1 MIALADLAAPNTF
14 TLSLSNL
21 APALAL
27 DNATLASFTA
37 SYSGVASATTQA
49 VPEPASLAL
58 LGAGMLG
65 LGMVRRA
72 RENTGVAA

>member
-1 MIALADLAAPNTF
+1 VIAAADLVAPSTF

-21 APALAL
+21 TPALAL

-65 LGMVRRA
+65 LGAIRR
-72 RENTGVAA
+72 RKNAA